1 MLVTGRLRAA
11 MDVIL
16 GHGDRTTILHT
27 PAIFEEEDL
36 VIVTNNMDN
45 SSTSEH
51 VSNDRDIS
59 LIGPLM
65 DACVTYRNQI
75 LAAKDQCKELQ
86 AVISKIA
93 AITIVEDMT
102 QCEGCT
108 GVFQYPYM

>member
-1 MLVTGRLRAA
+1 MLVTGHLHAA

-16 GHGDRTTILHT
+16 GHGDRTIIMHT
-27 PAIFEEEDL
+27 LAIFEEEDL
-36 VIVTNNMDN
+36 VIVTNDMDN

-65 DACVTYRNQI
+65 DACVTYQNQI
-75 LAAKDQCKELQ
+75 SAAKDQCKELQ

-102 QCEGCT
+102 RCEGCT